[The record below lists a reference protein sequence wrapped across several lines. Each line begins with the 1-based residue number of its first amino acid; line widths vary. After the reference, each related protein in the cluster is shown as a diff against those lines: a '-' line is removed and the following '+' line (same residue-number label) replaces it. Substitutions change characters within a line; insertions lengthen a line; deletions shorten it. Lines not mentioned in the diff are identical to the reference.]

1 MRTSRGT
8 SHEKDPEAFV
18 GDGYP
23 YVNKGPDHRLVHLGQ
38 VVSVARVCLDGAD
51 DGDGAGS
58 GQLLAIDVEW

>member
-23 YVNKGPDHRLVHLGQ
+23 YLNKGPDRRLFPLGQ
-38 VVSVARVCLDGAD
+38 VVSVARTCLEGAAS
-51 DGDGAGS
+51 GDGAGS
-58 GQLLAIDVEW
+58 G